1 MVLVKSDGHVIL
13 TNGLY
18 GKFTPNGDNYDV
30 TVWSVVGDTQRL
42 RYYFRTYDNK
52 NWFMVD
58 VARALNDAK
67 APAAIPVGGQPSY
80 TDVTG
85 TARPAQ

>member
-1 MVLVKSDGHVIL
+1 MTLIDSVDIPKGTVRQA
-13 TNGLY
+13 
-18 GKFTPNGDNYDV
+18 TPHGDNYDV

-58 VARALNDAK
+58 VARALGNAT
-67 APAAIPVGGQPSY
+67 APAAIPVSMQPSY
-80 TDVTG
+80 ADVTD
-85 TARPAQ
+85 TAKPAQ